1 MFIVC
6 IVTPVCDLFVHV
18 HGLMNQ
24 MPLNCPVAEIWRTG
38 GSFDI
43 NNKQHVQF
51 S

>member
-6 IVTPVCDLFVHV
+6 IVTPVCDFVCACSRFDEP
-18 HGLMNQ
+18 NAAY
-24 MPLNCPVAEIWRTG
+24 CPVAEIWRTG